1 MRVIAGTCRGR
12 RLAAF
17 KGRGVRPTP
26 DRVREALFSILQ
38 SRLGGFSAL
47 RVLDL
52 FAGSGAMAIEALSRG
67 ADAASLVDNT
77 RAAEKIIHENL
88 DRCRLADKAEL
99 ICRDVFTALA
109 DFTPE
114 SFDLIFLD
122 PPYGKGLAERAI
134 LEISRLRI
142 LHRQGTLC
150 AETGSDEIL
159 PGKIGQLQVFDQ
171 RCYGSVMI
179 HLLCYEGCI

>member
-1 MRVIAGTCRGR
+1 M
-12 RLAAF
+12 
-17 KGRGVRPTP
+17 RPTP

-38 SRLGGFSAL
+38 SRLGGFSGL

-67 ADAASLVDNT
+67 AAIASLVDT
-77 RAAEKIIHENL
+77 ARASGKIIRENL
-88 DRCRLADKAEL
+88 DRCHLAAKAEF
-99 ICRDVFTALA
+99 INRDVFLALG
-109 DFTPE
+109 DFSPE

-122 PPYGKGLAERAI
+122 PPYGRQLAERAI
-134 LEISRLRI
+134 SEISRLGI

-150 AETGSDEIL
+150 AETGTDEVL
-159 PGKIGQLQVFDQ
+159 PAKIGRLQVFDQ
-171 RCYGSVMI
+171 RRYGSVMI